1 MFSVNKS
8 ISLSNYSN
16 QIRFYSMNEIESGAR
31 NILIKSFYFLL
42 TNNDSIAN
50 ILKSMNTC
58 LWLPNKQML
67 VSRSELNSKANPNG
81 KIGIIFLLTSL
92 YNQV

>member
-50 ILKSMNTC
+50 ILKSMNTF

-67 VSRSELNSKANPNG
+67 VSRS
-81 KIGIIFLLTSL
+81 
-92 YNQV
+92 

>member
-31 NILIKSFYFLL
+31 YILIKSFYFLL

-50 ILKSMNTC
+50 ILKSMNTF

-67 VSRSELNSKANPNG
+67 VSRS
-81 KIGIIFLLTSL
+81 
-92 YNQV
+92 

>member
-16 QIRFYSMNEIESGAR
+16 QIRFYSMTEIESGAR

-50 ILKSMNTC
+50 ILKSMNTF

-67 VSRSELNSKANPNG
+67 VSRS
-81 KIGIIFLLTSL
+81 
-92 YNQV
+92 

>member
-50 ILKSMNTC
+50 ILKSMPFITC
-58 LWLPNKQML
+58 SCSIKYVP
-67 VSRSELNSKANPNG
+67 
-81 KIGIIFLLTSL
+81 FLSL
-92 YNQV
+92 YH